1 MYDVTWIV
9 VLNWN
14 GVEDT
19 LDCLGSLK
27 EVISPS
33 CRILV
38 VDNGST
44 DRSIQQIRESFGN
57 IEMLLLPTNIGY
69 AAANNAGFR
78 RVMELHAAY
87 VIFLNNDTIVDPGFL
102 VPLVETLQKKPSVGI
117 AVPKIFYRDRPD
129 TLWYAG
135 GIVNLSTGLISHV
148 GLRKKD
154 SPEFNHS
161 CTTGYATGCCLAMRS
176 SDFEAVGG
184 FDETFRMYAEDVD
197 LSLRIGNLGMSIEY
211 VPSSRVWHKV
221 SASFHGNPLLKL
233 VKKSVGII
241 LLLAKYRV
249 WSGMVCYVV
258 MLPLRLAG
266 SFRQV
271 KKDKDQGTPKTRRRQ
286 NAEDLQNRH

>member
-87 VIFLNNDTIVDPGFL
+87 VIFLNNYL
-102 VPLVETLQKKPSVGI
+102 
-117 AVPKIFYRDRPD
+117 
-129 TLWYAG
+129 
-135 GIVNLSTGLISHV
+135 
-148 GLRKKD
+148 
-154 SPEFNHS
+154 
-161 CTTGYATGCCLAMRS
+161 
-176 SDFEAVGG
+176 
-184 FDETFRMYAEDVD
+184 
-197 LSLRIGNLGMSIEY
+197 
-211 VPSSRVWHKV
+211 
-221 SASFHGNPLLKL
+221 
-233 VKKSVGII
+233 KKS
-241 LLLAKYRV
+241 
-249 WSGMVCYVV
+249 
-258 MLPLRLAG
+258 
-266 SFRQV
+266 
-271 KKDKDQGTPKTRRRQ
+271 
-286 NAEDLQNRH
+286 